1 MFVGVNGC
9 ACCLKN
15 VCHVF
20 HVYVCMYVI
29 VVNDVPSEMLVPGDM
44 LVVPPS
50 GMDVPCDA
58 VLLSGQAIVNEAMLT
73 GKPHP

>member
-1 MFVGVNGC
+1 MC
-9 ACCLKN
+9 T
-15 VCHVF
+15 
-20 HVYVCMYVI
+20 I
-29 VVNDVPSEMLVPGDM
+29 VVEGVPSETLAPGDV

-73 GKPHP
+73 GKNSTYFSVCLSVCHTHFLILMMA